1 MQPGLGKMVA
11 QALACE
17 GQAPACPARS
27 AAEFPLLGLETER
40 SRIALALRRR
50 QPLLVLGPAGSGKT
64 ALIRLAIVGAVQE
77 ALYLKYSA
85 NLHRLLADLARLA
98 LRKAYDYSRETSVR
112 LKGLLW
118 TALEAEPRILVLD
131 GVERVSFPTYRFFQR
146 LYHAEGMTL
155 IVAARSATLLG
166 AMGRLFW
173 DPRASIHVPPL
184 THAHASQLFDLA
196 AGRFELGHLDL
207 EEFRGKAL
215 ESANGNPGQ
224 IIEMCR
230 LASNPIYVSG
240 RHIKFAP
247 LRMDA
252 LMKFI

>member
-1 MQPGLGKMVA
+1 MSS
-11 QALACE
+11 E
-17 GQAPACPARS
+17 
-27 AAEFPLLGLETER
+27 AEFPLLGIETER
-40 SRIALALRRR
+40 NRIALALRRR

-64 ALIRLAIVGAVQE
+64 TLIRIAIERSGQE

-85 NLHRLLADLARLA
+85 NLHGLLVDLARLA
-98 LRKAYDYSRETSVR
+98 LPRRAYDYSKETSVR

-118 TALEAEPRILVLD
+118 TALEAEPRTLVLD
-131 GVERVSFPTYRFFQR
+131 GVERASFPTYRFFQR
-146 LYHAEGMTL
+146 LYHAEGLAL
-155 IVAARSATLLG
+155 IVAARSATRLG

-173 DPRASIHVPPL
+173 DPRASVNIPPL

-196 AGRFELGHLDL
+196 AARFGLGHLDL
-207 EEFRGKAL
+207 ERFRGKAL
-215 ESANGNPGQ
+215 ESASGNPGQ

>member
-1 MQPGLGKMVA
+1 V
-11 QALACE
+11 
-17 GQAPACPARS
+17 
-27 AAEFPLLGLETER
+27 
-40 SRIALALRRR
+40 ALRRR
-50 QPLLVLGPAGSGKT
+50 QPLLLLGPAGSGKT
-64 ALIRLAIVGAVQE
+64 ALIRVAIAGSGQE

-85 NLHRLLADLARLA
+85 SLHRLLADLARLA
-98 LRKAYDYSRETSVR
+98 LPRRAYDYSSQTSLR

-118 TALEAEPRILVLD
+118 TSLEAEPRILVLD
-131 GVERVSFPTYRFFQR
+131 GVERASFPTYRFFQR
-146 LYHAEGMTL
+146 LYHAEGMAL

-173 DPRASIHVPPL
+173 DPRASIHIPPL

-196 AGRFELGHLDL
+196 AARFGLGHLDL
-207 EEFRGKAL
+207 EKFRGKAL

>member
-1 MQPGLGKMVA
+1 LQRAGRQV
-11 QALACE
+11 
-17 GQAPACPARS
+17 GQASACPLPARPTSS
-27 AAEFPLLGLETER
+27 AAEFPLLGLEREGN
-40 SRIALALRRR
+40 RIALALRRR

-64 ALIRLAIVGAVQE
+64 ALLRVAIARSGQE

-85 NLHRLLADLARLA
+85 SLHRLLADLARLA
-98 LRKAYDYSRETSVR
+98 LPRRAYAYSKETSVR

-118 TALEAEPRILVLD
+118 TALEAEPKILVLD
-131 GVERVSFPTYRFFQR
+131 GVERAGFPTYRFFQR
-146 LYHAEGMTL
+146 LYHAEGMAL
-155 IVAARSATLLG
+155 IVAARNATLLG
-166 AMGRLFW
+166 VMGRLFW
-173 DPRASIHVPPL
+173 DPRASIHIPPL

-196 AGRFELGHLDL
+196 AGRFGLGHLDL

-240 RHIKFAP
+240 RHIKLAP
-247 LRMDA
+247 LRMDV

>member
-1 MQPGLGKMVA
+1 LQRVG
-11 QALACE
+11 
-17 GQAPACPARS
+17 GQVTARS

-40 SRIALALRRR
+40 NRIALALRRR

-64 ALIRLAIVGAVQE
+64 ALIRAALADWGQE
-77 ALYLKYSA
+77 TMYLKYSA
-85 NLHRLLADLARLA
+85 SLHRLLVDLARLA
-98 LRKAYDYSRETSVR
+98 LPRRAHDYSSQASVR

-118 TALEAEPRILVLD
+118 TFLEAEPRILVLD
-131 GVERVSFPTYRFFQR
+131 GVERASFPTYRFFQR
-146 LYHAEGMTL
+146 LYHAEGMAL
-155 IVAARSATLLG
+155 IVAAKSATLLG

-173 DPRASIHVPPL
+173 DPRAFIHIPPL
-184 THAHASQLFDLA
+184 SHAHASQLFDLA
-196 AGRFELGHLDL
+196 AGRFGLGHLDL

-230 LASNPIYVSG
+230 LASNPIYVGG
-240 RHIKFAP
+240 RHIRFAP

>member
-1 MQPGLGKMVA
+1 MLRVA
-11 QALACE
+11 
-17 GQAPACPARS
+17 
-27 AAEFPLLGLETER
+27 
-40 SRIALALRRR
+40 I
-50 QPLLVLGPAGSGKT
+50 AGSG
-64 ALIRLAIVGAVQE
+64 QE

-85 NLHRLLADLARLA
+85 SLHRLLADLARLA
-98 LRKAYDYSRETSVR
+98 LPQRADDYSKATSVR

-118 TALEAEPRILVLD
+118 TSLEAEPRILVLD
-131 GVERVSFPTYRFFQR
+131 GVERASLPTYRFFQR
-146 LYHAEGMTL
+146 LYHTEGMAL
-155 IVAARSATLLG
+155 IAAARSATLLG

-173 DPRASIHVPPL
+173 DPRLSIHIPPL
-184 THAHASQLFDLA
+184 THAHASHLFDLA
-196 AGRFELGHLDL
+196 AGRFGLGHLDF

-215 ESANGNPGQ
+215 ESSNGNPGQ

>member
-1 MQPGLGKMVA
+1 LQRAGGQV
-11 QALACE
+11 
-17 GQAPACPARS
+17 GQACPTRS
-27 AAEFPLLGLETER
+27 AAEFPLLGFETER
-40 SRIALALRRR
+40 NRIALAARRR

-64 ALIRLAIVGAVQE
+64 ALIRAAIARSGRE

-85 NLHRLLADLARLA
+85 SLHRLLADLARLA
-98 LRKAYDYSRETSVR
+98 LPQRAYDYSRQTSVR

-118 TALEAEPRILVLD
+118 TSLEAEPRILVLD
-131 GVERVSFPTYRFFQR
+131 GVELASFPTYRFFQR
-146 LYHAEGMTL
+146 LYHAEGIAL

-166 AMGRLFW
+166 TMGRLFW
-173 DPRASIHVPPL
+173 DPRASIHIPPL

-196 AGRFELGHLDL
+196 AGRFRLGHLDL
-207 EEFRGKAL
+207 QEFRPKAL

-230 LASNPIYVSG
+230 LASNPVYVSG
-240 RHIKFAP
+240 GHIKFAP

>member
-1 MQPGLGKMVA
+1 MQRARGQVS
-11 QALACE
+11 QV
-17 GQAPACPARS
+17 GQASACPS

-40 SRIALALRRR
+40 NRIAVALRRR
-50 QPLLVLGPAGSGKT
+50 QPLLVFGPAGSGKT
-64 ALIRLAIVGAVQE
+64 ALIRGAIEGSGQE

-85 NLHRLLADLARLA
+85 SLHRLLADLARLA
-98 LRKAYDYSRETSVR
+98 LPQRAYECSRQTSVR

-118 TALEAEPRILVLD
+118 TSLEAEPRILVLD
-131 GVERVSFPTYRFFQR
+131 GVERASFPTYRFFQR
-146 LYHAEGMTL
+146 LYHAEGMAL

-173 DPRASIHVPPL
+173 DPPASVNIPPL
-184 THAHASQLFDLA
+184 THANASQLFDLA
-196 AGRFELGHLDL
+196 AARFGLRHLDL
-207 EEFRGKAL
+207 EEFRGRAL

-230 LASNPIYVSG
+230 LASNPMYVSG